1 VKTTLPCWSCYQP
14 IAVPKARLAELLQIH
29 ELPLCSEC
37 ARMKNYLILPSLEE
51 LDIHDL
57 LNLSEQ
63 EAKSILAER

>member
-1 VKTTLPCWSCYQP
+1 
-14 IAVPKARLAELLQIH
+14 
-29 ELPLCSEC
+29 
-37 ARMKNYLILPSLEE
+37 MKNYLILPSLEE